1 MNRLY
6 FFHPGQGYQPGDP
19 RHQSPYMEVLYHR
32 NTILSLFPVPEG
44 EDTAIV
50 GVLPLGKWIRQPK
63 ALFGYA
69 GNVYFAVYVSQDYE
83 LLERPS
89 YLEVTCRN
97 MPGGVVIEA
106 LSTDQAAELG
116 IYGLEEFAAAAM
128 KRAPEFTEGE
138 SLSAVYTAWSGNEH
152 LQLSLDNKH
161 LGILSQI
168 NGKPVSFEHY
178 KV

>member
-1 MNRLY
+1 M
-6 FFHPGQGYQPGDP
+6 
-19 RHQSPYMEVLYHR
+19 
-32 NTILSLFPVPEG
+32 
-44 EDTAIV
+44 
-50 GVLPLGKWIRQPK
+50 
-63 ALFGYA
+63 
-69 GNVYFAVYVSQDYE
+69 
-83 LLERPS
+83 
-89 YLEVTCRN
+89 
-97 MPGGVVIEA
+97 IEA